1 MPLYPRFTDLPAL
14 AMFAGQS
21 EVSADLTT
29 GIGLRPS
36 VIAGK
41 STVTVAL
48 TGGYDLI
55 YINGASTV
63 SASLRVAGDAQ
74 PIMFSG
80 SSVVTSEIAIARFDE
95 YELRIVVDVTAA
107 LTTGTIGASGSRV

>member
-48 TGGYDLI
+48 AVAYQDHH
-55 YINGASTV
+55 
-63 SASLRVAGDAQ
+63 LRYADGCRRRSYRQ
-74 PIMFSG
+74 RG
-80 SSVVTSEIAIARFDE
+80 
-95 YELRIVVDVTAA
+95 
-107 LTTGTIGASGSRV
+107 